1 MKNITIKYY
10 FIYVLSSLMNFCI
23 MIKKIILYNC
33 LTVFFACIHIV
44 SNLIFFEKDFFLLKI
59 YIFLLP
65 VSSFFFYFSLFT
77 ITKKANIAVS
87 IYIGVIIKL
96 FLSIY
101 VFFYFILEYLNLF
114 KNLLDF
120 VFSYFMILFFRT
132 FFLMKKMN

>member
-1 MKNITIKYY
+1 M
-10 FIYVLSSLMNFCI
+10 SSLTNFCI

-33 LTVFFACIHIV
+33 LTVCFASIHIIV
-44 SNLIFFEKDFFLLKI
+44 SNLIFFEKDFSLLKI

-65 VSSFFFYFSLFT
+65 ISSFFFYFSLFT
-77 ITKKANIAVS
+77 ITKKPNIAIS
-87 IYIGVIIKL
+87 IYIIGGIMKL

-101 VFFYFILEYLNLF
+101 IFFYFILEYLNLF

-132 FFLMKKMN
+132 FFLMKEMN

>member
-1 MKNITIKYY
+1 
-10 FIYVLSSLMNFCI
+10 MNFCI

-44 SNLIFFEKDFFLLKI
+44 SNFIFFEKDFSLLKI

-77 ITKKANIAVS
+77 ITKKPNIAVS
-87 IYIGVIIKL
+87 IYIIIGVIIKL